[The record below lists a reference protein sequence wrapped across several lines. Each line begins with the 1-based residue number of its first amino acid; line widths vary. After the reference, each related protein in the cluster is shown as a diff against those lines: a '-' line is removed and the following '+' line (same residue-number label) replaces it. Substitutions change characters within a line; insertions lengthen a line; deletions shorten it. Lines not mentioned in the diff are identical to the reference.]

1 MHDGL
6 RIDDAIRCGVV
17 LTGGDREGTR
27 RQAQRIEALGFDS
40 LWVGDHIA
48 FHVPITDSLTLLAF
62 AAGVTE
68 RVSLGTAV
76 YLLPLRHPTL
86 IAKSTAS
93 LDLLS
98 GGRLVLGV
106 GVGGEFPPE
115 FEAVGV
121 PVGER
126 GSRADEAISVVRR
139 HWTEER
145 VAHEGRHFHFGAVNV
160 APKPG
165 RVPPIWVGGRA
176 DVAMR
181 RAGSKGDGYIS
192 HMCAADKYAENMAL
206 IAETARA
213 TGRGEIPFTPAAF
226 LFTFLEDRYEVAH
239 EKASKL
245 LGMVYARDFR
255 EASKKYCLLGRP
267 EDCLEQLRAF
277 AKSGCRHFIL
287 APLSDP
293 AAFADRVAAE
303 MLPAIRTLSV

>member
-1 MHDGL
+1 MHNGL

-17 LTGGDREGTR
+17 LTGGDRDATL

-98 GGRLVLGV
+98 GGRLVFGV

-115 FEAVGV
+115 FESVGV
-121 PVGER
+121 PVQER
-126 GSRADEAISVVRR
+126 GSRADEAITVVRR

-145 VAHEGRHFHFGAVNV
+145 VAHEGRHFRFGAVNV

-176 DVAMR
+176 DAAMR
-181 RAGSKGDGYIS
+181 RAGRVGDGYIS
-192 HMCAADKYAENMAL
+192 HMCATDKYAENMDL

-213 TGRGEIPFTPAAF
+213 TGRAEVRFTPAAF

-239 EKASKL
+239 EKASQL

-267 EDCLEQLRAF
+267 EDCLEQMRAF
-277 AKSGCRHFIL
+277 ARAGCRHFIL

-293 AAFADRVAAE
+293 AAFAERAAAE
-303 MLPAIRTLSV
+303 ILPGLRAL